1 MTCYGQRSRN
11 ERKVEILN
19 ALTAVREPG
28 WISAPELRF
37 RYRLRIGREALY
49 MRLAAYARWHLV
61 ERAQGVAHVLFR
73 MTDKGRERLAWLQSQ
88 QPMESI

>member
-1 MTCYGQRSRN
+1 M
-11 ERKVEILN
+11 
-19 ALTAVREPG
+19 REPG

-49 MRLAAYARWHLV
+49 RRLAAYARWQLV

-73 MTDKGRERLAWLQSQ
+73 ITNKGRERLKWLQSR
-88 QPMESI
+88 MESV